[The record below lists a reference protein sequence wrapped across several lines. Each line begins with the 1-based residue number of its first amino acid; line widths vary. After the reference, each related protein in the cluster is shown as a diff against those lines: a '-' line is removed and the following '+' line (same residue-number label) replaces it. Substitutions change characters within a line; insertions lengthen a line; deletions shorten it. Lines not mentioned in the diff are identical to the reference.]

1 MHEIK
6 EKAKKICE
14 LKDRIFTYTDQAI
27 TNDCVD
33 VDQAGQLVDM
43 IKDLCDAEKNIYKA
57 AYYCSIVEAMK
68 EEEQMEEL
76 EAKMGMDNSR
86 MGYDHWRTSSGR
98 YANKG
103 TGHWTPIHGGRRGY
117 TPAYLPPEM
126 MDEERK
132 EMEWMAPYMMGY
144 DNRGG
149 GNRSQGSPNS
159 TVGAGRAEYG
169 SGRMGYSDPDME
181 RYINDDRHGRSFRN
195 WQLARKHYTETKSD
209 GDRAEMTEH
218 AKEHMVDTC
227 MTLKDIWQDATPELR
242 ERMKKDLTALMA
254 EMK

>member
-1 MHEIK
+1 MHELK
-6 EKAKKICE
+6 EKAKKLCE
-14 LKDRIFTYTDQAI
+14 MKDKIYDWTKTALE
-27 TNDCVD
+27 NDCID
-33 VDQAGQLVDM
+33 IEKAGEAVDM
-43 IKDLCDAEKNIYKA
+43 IKDLCEAEEKVYKA

-68 EEEQMEEL
+68 EEKEMEEL
-76 EAKMGMDNSR
+76 EAKMGVENGR

-103 TGHWTPIHGGRRGY
+103 TGHWTPIHGRRGY
-117 TPAYLPPEM
+117 TPYY
-126 MDEERK
+126 DEEAR
-132 EMEWMAPYMMGY
+132 EMEWMEPYMMGY

-149 GNRSQGSPNS
+149 ENRSQGGPNS
-159 TVGAGRAEYG
+159 TVGAGRAESG
-169 SGRMGYSDPDME
+169 RGRMGYSDPDME
-181 RYINDDRHGRSFRN
+181 RYMHDDRHGRPYKN
-195 WQLARKHYTETKSD
+195 WQLARKHYTETRSD
-209 GDRAEMTEH
+209 GDRQEMTEH